1 MRYVQLRAF
10 HHVAVAGGF
19 SRAAEA
25 LFLTQPAISDQV
37 RKLEEEYDVLLF
49 NRNKKQVTLTQ
60 AGQKLLEITRR
71 MFETEQQ
78 ALELL
83 TESRAFRSGT
93 LRIVADAAHHLL
105 HILRTFR
112 ERYPGIKIAVRAG
125 NTETVISSLY
135 SYDADIG
142 MLGEVPPG
150 RDFEILKIS
159 SSPIIAFASV
169 DYPLASLRP
178 LTLPEL
184 AKQPLVMRERGSK
197 TRQNLEE
204 LAARAK
210 VELKPT
216 IEAEGREAVR
226 EIVASGAGIGFV
238 SAAEFGQ
245 DSRLVALPIDA
256 PEILMDQALI
266 CLRERSGGKLVQAFF
281 DIAKSMSPEEP
292 VALPQAG
299 TARSGAL
306 GAAGR

>member
-10 HHVAVAGGF
+10 HQVAISGGF

-49 NRNKKQVTLTQ
+49 NRNKKQVTLTHS
-60 AGQKLLEITRR
+60 GQKLLEITHR
-71 MFETEQQ
+71 MFDTEQQ

-83 TESRAFRSGT
+83 TESRALRSGT

-105 HILRTFR
+105 HILGSFR
-112 ERYPGIKIAVRAG
+112 ARYPGVQVSVRAG

-142 MLGEVPPG
+142 VLGEVPTG
-150 RDFEILKIS
+150 RDFEVLKLNS
-159 SSPIIAFASV
+159 TPIIAFTSV
-169 DYPLASLRP
+169 DHPLAGKKS
-178 LTLPEL
+178 LTLKQL
-184 AKQPLVMRERGSK
+184 AQESLVMRERGSK
-197 TRQNLEE
+197 TRQKLED
-204 LAARAK
+204 LAAASK
-210 VELKPT
+210 IELRPS

-245 DSRLVALPIDA
+245 DSRLVPITIDA
-256 PEILMDQALI
+256 PETLMDEALI
-266 CLRERSGGKLVQAFF
+266 CLRERSGGKLVRAFL
-281 DIAKSMSPEEP
+281 DMARSMSPD
-292 VALPQAG
+292 
-299 TARSGAL
+299 
-306 GAAGR
+306 